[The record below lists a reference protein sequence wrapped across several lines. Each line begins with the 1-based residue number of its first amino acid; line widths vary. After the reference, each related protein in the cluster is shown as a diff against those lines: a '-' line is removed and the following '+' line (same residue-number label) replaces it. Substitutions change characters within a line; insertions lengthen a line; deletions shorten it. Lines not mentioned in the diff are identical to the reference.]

1 VTIPVLVE
9 LVVSVSSMR
18 DIEHRVRDSL
28 NRSLALKEG
37 SQTSAPWPRRRDFIG
52 LLCLVVNSI
61 YALFT
66 GI

>member
-1 VTIPVLVE
+1 VTILVLVE
-9 LVVSVSSMR
+9 LAVSVSSMR
-18 DIEHRVRDSL
+18 DIEHKASGNL
-28 NRSLALKEG
+28 NRSPDLKEG

-61 YALFT
+61 YTLFT